1 MKTYNLLNNKELF
14 SIIDS
19 AVIMSGIAFVVAID
33 RRRLSYGDPFRRRP
47 AIGFAKPGSR
57 FGYTKTQLTR
67 LVVGN
72 GMGSLEETGQALH
85 ARIECAN
92 SDVP

>member
-1 MKTYNLLNNKELF
+1 MTYNLLNNNDLV

-19 AVIMSGIAFVVAID
+19 VFIISGIAFVAAID
-33 RRRLSYGDPFRRRP
+33 RRRLSYGDPFRRLP
-47 AIGFAKPGSR
+47 AIGFAKPDSR
-57 FGYTKTQLTR
+57 FGYTKTWLTR
-67 LVVGN
+67 LVVGK
-72 GMGSLEETGQALH
+72 GVGSLEETGQALP